1 MDYQTES
8 ALERIQRFG
17 IQSVSAIDLLAIL
30 IAENQEKTIEAEN
43 SARLW
48 IQKNNIQKIMD
59 LSLTELKELGLED
72 IFLAQKALAGLELGR
87 RAGHA
92 GTGPAQYIEEA
103 EDVVKLFGYLKSEKK
118 EHFCAVYLNS
128 KNRVLC
134 TRTIHIGTVNM
145 SLAGPREIF
154 REAIREGAAS
164 LIAVHNHPSG
174 DPVPSIEDIHITK
187 KLKESGSL
195 LGIPML
201 DHIILGHQC
210 YYSFQE
216 KGSI

>member
-1 MDYQTES
+1 MDHPTES

-17 IQSVSAIDLLAIL
+17 MQSVSAIDLLAIL
-30 IAENQEKTIEAEN
+30 IAKDQEKITEAE
-43 SARLW
+43 SLAREW
-48 IQKNNIQKIMD
+48 IQKNHIQKIMD
-59 LSLTELKELGLED
+59 LSFAELAELGLKD
-72 IFLAQKALAGLELGR
+72 TFLSRKALAGLELGR

-92 GTGPAQYIEEA
+92 GTGPAQYIEEPK
-103 EDVVKLFGYLKSEKK
+103 DVVKLFDHLKNEKK

-145 SLAGPREIF
+145 SIASPRELF

-174 DPVPSIEDIHITK
+174 DPSPSIEDIQITQ
-187 KLKESGSL
+187 KLKESGRL
-195 LGIPML
+195 LGIPII
-201 DHIILGHQC
+201 DHLILGQQC